1 MNDVEERTEQEVV
14 VTTARPAP
22 VNKPKRQPRYA
33 VIVLNDDLHTYEY
46 VIQALAKVFSYPIE
60 RGFQLAYEIDT
71 KGRAIVWTGAL
82 EIAELKRDQIRGM
95 GPDVFAGKPVDF
107 PLGVELEPIE

>member
-1 MNDVEERTEQEVV
+1 MNDLEDETEQEVV
-14 VTTARPAP
+14 VTTIKPAP
-22 VNKPKRQPRYA
+22 VNKTKRQPRYA
-33 VIVLNDDLHTYEY
+33 VIVLNDDVHTYEY
-46 VIQALAKVFSYPIE
+46 VIQALTKVFGYSVE

-95 GPDVFAGKPVDF
+95 GPDVYASQPVTF

>member
-1 MNDVEERTEQEVV
+1 MNAFEDETEQEVV
-14 VTTARPAP
+14 VTTVKPAP
-22 VNKPKRQPRYA
+22 VSKTKRQPRYA

-46 VIQALAKVFSYPIE
+46 VIQTLSKVFGYSVE
-60 RGFQLAYEIDT
+60 RGFQLASEIDT
-71 KGRAIVWTGAL
+71 QGRAIVWTGAL

-95 GPDVFAGKPVDF
+95 GPDVFASQPVTF